1 MVGGLWPLLI
11 WKLRGIENSAG
22 NQKKHIKR
30 KHIYTLG
37 LHVFIKII
45 RGVLFP
51 QDRFDEKKKRR
62 DDVFPHV

>member
-11 WKLRGIENSAG
+11 GKLRGIENSAG
-22 NQKKHIKR
+22 NQKKHIKH

-45 RGVLFP
+45 RGFRSLTIV
-51 QDRFDEKKKRR
+51 RR
-62 DDVFPHV
+62 EEEAA